1 MAQIG
6 VSQAISRQEP
16 KRVLDYGLETGY
28 GFTSLKGGHM
38 ETRER
43 DKQAWDAH
51 QSGMTWAGV
60 ARLMHYAN
68 GSVARRAAMR
78 HGGDAQTEPT
88 LEVVAPDITVPEETP
103 EPAGWVQKQ
112 HEFVA
117 TWEGADKPLAD
128 LKEGD
133 LVYHHLNP
141 KATFSFVKWNAD
153 GSAQV
158 WGGNFGFAAYRDWHT
173 DKLSRMPA
181 SEDDLILHWASEN
194 LFEHVTIDRL
204 IQHLGVN
211 RSAVRRVT
219 TDRPDVFRR
228 IERGLFEVR
237 NPQADRTADKVGAS

>member
-1 MAQIG
+1 MKFRPTDQ
-6 VSQAISRQEP
+6 
-16 KRVLDYGLETGY
+16 
-28 GFTSLKGGHM
+28 
-38 ETRER
+38 
-43 DKQAWDAH
+43 QAWDAH
-51 QSGMTWAGV
+51 MSGMTWADV

-78 HGGDAQTEPT
+78 YGGIQQIEPT
-88 LEVVAPDITVPEETP
+88 PEAVEPDITVPEATP
-103 EPAGWVQKQ
+103 ESTGSEQKQ
-112 HEFVA
+112 LECVA
-117 TWEGADKPLAD
+117 SSVGVDRPLAD

-173 DKLSRMPA
+173 NQLSRMPA
-181 SEDDLILHWASEN
+181 SEEDLILHWAGEN
-194 LFEHVTIDRL
+194 LFQHVTIDRL

-237 NPQADRTADKVGAS
+237 DPRSDRAADKVKVS